1 MGSWPALLALLLAV
15 SSGMPA
21 SFTAPPVRLSAR
33 PPAWQGQGQGQ
44 EEAVQRMAREL
55 VPQVERAVGLK
66 FRRPPVVALRS
77 RDQVRAYVSRKME
90 EQLPPPELNATQR
103 AYRAFGLV
111 ADSIDLR
118 RLMLDLYGEQVAG
131 YYDPD
136 SSVLYVVRGAEPI
149 MVRFILAHELVHALQ
164 DQYMS
169 LNAILKMH
177 RQNDRQMAGQAVSE
191 GQATLASMQ
200 ALAPGANLSNLAGM
214 ARQLRE
220 GIRSQQES
228 MPVFGAAPRII
239 QEGLLF
245 PYLAGADFVRGF
257 NERRTRADEVPY
269 GDRMPVSTE
278 QILHAGKYSSRER
291 PARIR
296 LAASA
301 GDTLIYDD
309 DFGEFET
316 RIALE
321 SWGEGEGEALAAASG
336 WNGDRFEILGT
347 RSGTALVWV
356 AAWDTPADAAE
367 FEAALRTGWQRR
379 TGARPGRYSSG
390 RAERRWKVDAL
401 TLGGVPV
408 VRLVDAPA
416 TWRGWQALPSAQVG
430 R

>member
-1 MGSWPALLALLLAV
+1 MGGLMGRWMALLALLFA
-15 SSGMPA
+15 
-21 SFTAPPVRLSAR
+21 APGKQLQPQSP
-33 PPAWQGQGQGQ
+33 PPARQPQ
-44 EEAVQRMAREL
+44 EEAVQRMARDL

-66 FRRPPVVALRS
+66 YRRPPAVALRS
-77 RDQVRAYVSRKME
+77 RDQVRAFVSQKIA
-90 EQLPPPELNATQR
+90 EQLPPPELDATQR

-111 ADSIDLR
+111 ADTTDLR

-136 SSVLYVVRGAEPI
+136 SSVLYIVRGAEPM

-164 DQYMS
+164 DQYTP
-169 LNAILKMH
+169 LNAILKLH
-177 RQNDRQMAGQAVSE
+177 RQNDRQMAGQAVTE

-200 ALAPGANLSNLAGM
+200 ALAQGRDLGDLSGM
-214 ARQLRE
+214 WRQVRE

-228 MPVFGAAPRII
+228 MPVFASAPRII

-257 NERRTRADEVPY
+257 YERRALPDEVPY
-269 GDRMPVSTE
+269 GDRMPISTE
-278 QILHAGKYSSRER
+278 QVLHPGKYSSRER
-291 PARIR
+291 PARLR
-296 LAASA
+296 LAAPA

-321 SWGEGEGEALAAASG
+321 TWGVGEEDALAAASG

-347 RSGTALVWV
+347 RSGTALAWV
-356 AAWDTPADAAE
+356 VAWDTPADAAE
-367 FEAALRTGWQRR
+367 FESALRIGWQRR
-379 TGARPGRYSSG
+379 TGARPGRYGTG
-390 RAERRWKVDAL
+390 RAERQWQVDAL

-416 TWRGWQALPSAQVG
+416 AWTGWRALPSAQVG

>member
-1 MGSWPALLALLLAV
+1 MVGRWAALVLLLAV
-15 SSGMPA
+15 PPWMS
-21 SFTAPPVRLSAR
+21 APVVGPLVRLSAR
-33 PPAWQGQGQGQ
+33 PPAQQPQ
-44 EEAVQRMAREL
+44 EEAVQRMARDL

-66 FRRPPVVALRS
+66 YRRPPVVALRS
-77 RDQVRAYVSRKME
+77 RDQVRAYVNQKIA
-90 EQLPPPELNATQR
+90 EQLPPPELDATQR
-103 AYRAFGLV
+103 AYRVFGLV
-111 ADSIDLR
+111 ADSVDLR
-118 RLMLDLYGEQVAG
+118 RLMLELYGEQVAG

-136 SSVLYVVRGAEPI
+136 SSVLYVVRGAEPM

-164 DQYMS
+164 DQYTP
-169 LNAILKMH
+169 LNAILKLR

-200 ALAPGANLSNLAGM
+200 ALAPGMDLGNLSGM
-214 ARQLRE
+214 WRQVRE

-228 MPVFGAAPRII
+228 MPVFAAAPRII

-257 NERRTRADEVPY
+257 NERRARADEVPF
-269 GDRMPVSTE
+269 GDRMPVTTE
-278 QILHAGKYSSRER
+278 QVLHPGKYTARER

-296 LAASA
+296 LAAPV

-321 SWGEGEGEALAAASG
+321 TWGVGEDGALAAASG

-356 AAWDTPADAAE
+356 VAWDAPADAAE
-367 FEAALRTGWQRR
+367 FAAALRTGWQRR
-379 TGARPGRYSSG
+379 TGARSGGYGTGRS
-390 RAERRWKVDAL
+390 ERRWQVDAL
-401 TLGGVPV
+401 TINGVAV

-416 TWRGWQALPSAQVG
+416 GWAAWQALPEARVG